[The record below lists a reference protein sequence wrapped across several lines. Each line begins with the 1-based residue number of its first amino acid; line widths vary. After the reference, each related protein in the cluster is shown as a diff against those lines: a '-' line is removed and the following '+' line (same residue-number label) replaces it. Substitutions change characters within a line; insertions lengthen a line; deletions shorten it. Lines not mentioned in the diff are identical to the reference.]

1 MSRPRGVPT
10 AIDRCPRICAFAE
23 PGVPSLRM
31 ACSSEPPRLQRMRI
45 NHRDCSGRG
54 RSWVVQKMSN
64 QTRSSHYTAPHP
76 NQLTKIVT
84 PSRASVTAAQEH
96 LAQGHTQRVTT
107 CSSNHL
113 ARRKQRVASVG
124 CVDTLRTSVD
134 LRATTNKTDDV
145 LNTLRM
151 LRGPH
156 VGLPRHPPARV
167 GTTLACRNACQR
179 DRGDSLRFPTPRQKI
194 VSDRH
199 SPALKCLAARRGDNF

>member
-1 MSRPRGVPT
+1 MHV
-10 AIDRCPRICAFAE
+10 
-23 PGVPSLRM
+23 
-31 ACSSEPPRLQRMRI
+31 
-45 NHRDCSGRG
+45 
-54 RSWVVQKMSN
+54 
-64 QTRSSHYTAPHP
+64 HP
-76 NQLTKIVT
+76 ARK
-84 PSRASVTAAQEH
+84 RASSDH
-96 LAQGHTQRVTT
+96 F
-107 CSSNHL
+107 